1 MGYVL
6 IGIVALLL
14 FSPLI
19 LLIHRKAP
27 EPEAEPVPEPEP
39 EPVPEP
45 EPEPPK
51 PEPPKIPEA
60 LRQNIIGC
68 PSDYTVIDFET
79 TGLDPVTD
87 EIIEVG
93 ALRVRNHNIV
103 ATYAQ
108 LISPGRILPTEIV
121 KLTGI
126 DDAMLVGQP
135 VIADILP
142 GFVDFLGDDI
152 MIGHNVTFD
161 LQFLAVARDK
171 CALGKKDYKW
181 IDTCSLARTLYPDAP
196 KYSLASLAAY
206 LKIGSPG
213 HRANTDM
220 QVTYMLYMRETADVL
235 KYDKIWPPLK
245 AQYNVDAPD
254 ADRSPWARPEP
265 DKGTSILEQ
274 RRADGLPTYG
284 LPAYKYTDVRAEVDD
299 TCGAKSLAKDD
310 LLMCIY
316 NDDTDRAEFYQ
327 VGCDAHHPVLMA
339 YMTPGKLSDMVKD
352 YSGLQGKGF
361 VRAVFDRLIDDK
373 TINLSIMAFYK
384 DDDDDFDDDDDY
396 DDDDFSDD

>member
-14 FSPLI
+14 LSPLT
-19 LLIHRKAP
+19 LLIHRKPP
-27 EPEAEPVPEPEP
+27 EPELEPES
-39 EPVPEP
+39 EPAP

-51 PEPPKIPEA
+51 PEPPKPKPPKIPAA
-60 LRQNIIGC
+60 LRQNIIDC

-121 KLTGI
+121 ELTGI
-126 DDAMLVGQP
+126 DDAMLAGQP

-152 MIGHNVTFD
+152 IIGHNVTFD

-196 KYSLASLAAY
+196 KYSLASLATY
-206 LKIGSPG
+206 LKIGSPS

-220 QVTYMLYMRETADVL
+220 QVTYALYMHETADVL

-245 AQYNVDAPD
+245 AQYNVDAPAD
-254 ADRSPWARPEP
+254 ARSAWARPTDE
-265 DKGTSILEQ
+265 KG
-274 RRADGLPTYG
+274 ADLMPLKNELRWCDDSVRKY
-284 LPAYKYTDVRAEVDD
+284 YYTDVRALRDDKCDGRSVAAGTSCIVLYSDLDKRANIFEV
-299 TCGAKSLAKDD
+299 GHPEKPIGYLPQNRLA
-310 LLMCIY
+310 
-316 NDDTDRAEFYQ
+316 
-327 VGCDAHHPVLMA
+327 
-339 YMTPGKLSDMVKD
+339 DMVCD
-352 YSGLQGKGF
+352 YTHNADMVLATADSISAGG
-361 VRAVFDRLIDDK
+361 AV
-373 TINLSIMAFYK
+373 NLLEMAFYMEDGSAADGDFG
-384 DDDDDFDDDDDY
+384 DDG
-396 DDDDFSDD
+396 DDDFSDD